1 MTFWI
6 AAGMLAVPHAP
17 KSVDSPTSRLSKRMT
32 WKPRLASPSNSAS
45 GQIVSCAPSPMTNSS
60 AGSALLPVVSY
71 SISMPLALTRATP
84 PPFHRFAK
92 PSHRHECCG
101 ECHLRRVIGGP
112 RVICHRR
119 PGAGILDVAAE
130 FLEAEA
136 AVRSAKQIDTAIV
149 LGILDAVEH
158 HPRLFGALGH

>member
-1 MTFWI
+1 MT
-6 AAGMLAVPHAP
+6 
-17 KSVDSPTSRLSKRMT
+17 S
-32 WKPRLASPSNSAS
+32 
-45 GQIVSCAPSPMTNSS
+45 SS
-60 AGSALLPVVSY
+60 AGSALLPVASY
-71 SISMPLALTRATP
+71 SISMPLALTRATSP
-84 PPFHRFAK
+84 PLDRFGKPGHRADGG
-92 PSHRHECCG
+92 G
-101 ECHLRRVIGGP
+101 ERRLFRVIGGP

-158 HPRLFGALGH
+158 HPGLVDAPGHRQYRPRRAA